1 MTKIYLIIIAISWL
15 FIGITAPYTYQSIR
29 EHIVSEVQS
38 WPEMQASY
46 TQKEQKEMNAFM
58 AVSLPSIEGIN

>member
-1 MTKIYLIIIAISWL
+1 MTKIYLSIIALSWL
-15 FIGITAPYTYQSIR
+15 FIGITLPYTYESIR

-46 TQKEQKEMNAFM
+46 TQKEQDSMNEFV
-58 AVSLPSIEGIN
+58 AVSLPRIEGIN